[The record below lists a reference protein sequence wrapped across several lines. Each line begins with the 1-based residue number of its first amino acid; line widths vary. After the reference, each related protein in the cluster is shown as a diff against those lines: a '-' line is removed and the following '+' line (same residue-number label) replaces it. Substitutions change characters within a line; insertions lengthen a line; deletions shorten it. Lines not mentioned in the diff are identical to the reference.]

1 MDTIRWHKSS
11 YSNPDGPQCVEI
23 AKDEHVLI
31 RDTQNRELGHLAFD
45 DHEWSSALKALK
57 H

>member
-1 MDTIRWHKSS
+1 MKQWMKSS

-31 RDTQNRELGHLAFD
+31 RDTKNRELGHLTFD
-45 DHEWSSALKALK
+45 QDEWSSALSALK
-57 H
+57 R